1 MKGMTEKERTEIVID
16 ETTIYE
22 IDLEC
27 AECRKIK
34 KNEPERAKEKR
45 CRG

>member
-1 MKGMTEKERTEIVID
+1 MTEKERTEIVID

-27 AECRKIK
+27 AECRKEK
-34 KNEPERAKEKR
+34 KNESDKTKEKR

>member
-1 MKGMTEKERTEIVID
+1 MAEKEQTEIVID

-27 AECRKIK
+27 AKCRKIQ
-34 KNEPERAKEKR
+34 KNELEKTKEKR

>member
-1 MKGMTEKERTEIVID
+1 MTEKERTEIVID

-34 KNEPERAKEKR
+34 KNESDKTKEKR
-45 CRG
+45 RRG